1 MAIKSVYSFGFL
13 LDTDQKCVLEWGIT
27 NITRFFFFSPVAT
40 IDDIKN
46 LRLRKLYIVS
56 YISNIIITS

>member
-13 LDTDQKCVLEWGIT
+13 LNTEMCTGMGDYQHHA
-27 NITRFFFFSPVAT
+27 FFFFAPVAT
-40 IDDIKN
+40 IDDLKN
-46 LRLRKLYIVS
+46 LRLRKLYIAS